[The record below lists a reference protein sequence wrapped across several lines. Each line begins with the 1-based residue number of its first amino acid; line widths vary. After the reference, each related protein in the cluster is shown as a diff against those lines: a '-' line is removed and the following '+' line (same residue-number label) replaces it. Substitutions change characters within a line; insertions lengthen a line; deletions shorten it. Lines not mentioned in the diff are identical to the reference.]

1 MSQKKKERNEIS
13 LATPPSSEGWADG
26 EVCKGGGESG
36 EGLGFGEE
44 GGLRS
49 SGKEGRQSAENR
61 GESRTE
67 HCGSQSTVTYGVRFE
82 SLGKTRLLKIYS
94 AGGTK
99 NSGGHT
105 FLI

>member
-1 MSQKKKERNEIS
+1 MKLVLLLLL
-13 LATPPSSEGWADG
+13 LA
-26 EVCKGGGESG
+26 KGGLMVKCVKEVERVGRDWDSERR
-36 EGLGFGEE
+36 E
-44 GGLRS
+44 GLRS